1 VLYINVQ
8 TASYDPRSNM
18 LSGSVWN
25 EIFKNL
31 KICFYVFRLFKYI
44 DIKIIFLNK
53 KYLKKIIIII
63 LKKYINKKY

>member
-1 VLYINVQ
+1 MFFLVLYINVQ

-31 KICFYVFRLFKYI
+31 NFFFMYLDC
-44 DIKIIFLNK
+44 LNI
-53 KYLKKIIIII
+53 LI
-63 LKKYINKKY
+63 LKLFF